1 MPGRAQLVVRSAKR
15 VAPLVAEAYRR
26 WNALPEKD
34 KERYRQRA
42 RESSERVRELYRRR
56 RGR

>member
-1 MPGRAQLVVRSAKR
+1 MPGRVALAVRGAKR

-26 WNALPEKD
+26 WDRLTPAE
-34 KERYRQRA
+34 KERYKQRIRSTAAAA
-42 RESSERVRELYRRR
+42 RDRVR